1 MLSRREFIKRLLK
14 ISAAIGISPVLPYT
28 ALARYAPEEK
38 GVKKYVTGCMWCQN
52 GCSMIVYI
60 KDNKAIYVT
69 GNPDDPVTKG
79 RICIKPLGSIELLN
93 SPYRLRYPLKRIGGR
108 GDNARFIKM
117 EWDQILDEIAEKLKE
132 IKKRYGGEALGIWA
146 SGRSAADG
154 RYLNKAFA
162 KLYGTPNYEKTGPF
176 CNYAGKVAGILTVG
190 TGNSPWIYAEDD
202 FFGAELYI
210 LVGSN
215 MAITRPVAFKRIME
229 RKALKKCKIITVDP
243 RFSETAE
250 KSDLWLPIRPGTDMA
265 LALSMISYIIR
276 NGLEDKEFIQ
286 KYTVGY
292 EKLREEILRRNY
304 SLSWAEKVTGI
315 NREKIEWLSTLY
327 ARTKKAIIV
336 GNSGISHH
344 TNSVNT
350 HRAFYILA
358 AITGHFGEK
367 ATGYCCLNNGSIS
380 IGKIEIPKHRIPKTR
395 PELSKNPVGWLE
407 SLDNPAYPYKLRAL
421 ICTGSP
427 LTQWPDQNR
436 IRRYISMLDLSVYN
450 ELTMNINAYY
460 FDYILPAATW
470 IEAGGVAPV
479 SDDSRFVWVPKLVD
493 PPGLAKPDKWW
504 WIELGKR
511 MGWGDIFRDE
521 LKDPV
526 FLQNE
531 AGKKK
536 GFTVDRF
543 LKKADL
549 SLRAPIRIRNGK
561 VEERGTLFLN
571 KKFFTKSKKIE
582 IWTKSLEEKLRLF
595 GLSAIPDY
603 FQDPD
608 IAERKEKTIL
618 HDFSSLLLS
627 PFQKFHTLTFRIRIK
642 EREKEEDFPFYLIT
656 GRPSSGIMG
665 HTSHWIRKLNDT
677 CPDQFCLIHKEV
689 AKRLGIREG
698 ERIVIYSPYGEIEAI
713 AKITDRIR
721 KDTVFI
727 PYSFGE
733 KSPFT
738 SWPTVN
744 FLTNMRARCPIS
756 GEIAFKGIKVNIRKI

>member
-1 MLSRREFIKRLLK
+1 M
-14 ISAAIGISPVLPYT
+14 
-28 ALARYAPEEK
+28 
-38 GVKKYVTGCMWCQN
+38 
-52 GCSMIVYI
+52 
-60 KDNKAIYVT
+60 
-69 GNPDDPVTKG
+69 
-79 RICIKPLGSIELLN
+79 
-93 SPYRLRYPLKRIGGR
+93 
-108 GDNARFIKM
+108 
-117 EWDQILDEIAEKLKE
+117 
-132 IKKRYGGEALGIWA
+132 
-146 SGRSAADG
+146 
-154 RYLNKAFA
+154 
-162 KLYGTPNYEKTGPF
+162 
-176 CNYAGKVAGILTVG
+176 
-190 TGNSPWIYAEDD
+190 
-202 FFGAELYI
+202 
-210 LVGSN
+210 
-215 MAITRPVAFKRIME
+215 
-229 RKALKKCKIITVDP
+229 
-243 RFSETAE
+243 
-250 KSDLWLPIRPGTDMA
+250 
-265 LALSMISYIIR
+265 
-276 NGLEDKEFIQ
+276 
-286 KYTVGY
+286 
-292 EKLREEILRRNY
+292 
-304 SLSWAEKVTGI
+304 
-315 NREKIEWLSTLY
+315 
-327 ARTKKAIIV
+327 
-336 GNSGISHH
+336 
-344 TNSVNT
+344 
-350 HRAFYILA
+350 
-358 AITGHFGEK
+358 
-367 ATGYCCLNNGSIS
+367 
-380 IGKIEIPKHRIPKTR
+380 
-395 PELSKNPVGWLE
+395 
-407 SLDNPAYPYKLRAL
+407 
-421 ICTGSP
+421 
-427 LTQWPDQNR
+427 
-436 IRRYISMLDLSVYN
+436 
-450 ELTMNINAYY
+450 
-460 FDYILPAATW
+460 
-470 IEAGGVAPV
+470 
-479 SDDSRFVWVPKLVD
+479 
-493 PPGLAKPDKWW
+493 
-504 WIELGKR
+504 
-511 MGWGDIFRDE
+511 
-521 LKDPV
+521 
-526 FLQNE
+526 
-531 AGKKK
+531 
-536 GFTVDRF
+536 DRF